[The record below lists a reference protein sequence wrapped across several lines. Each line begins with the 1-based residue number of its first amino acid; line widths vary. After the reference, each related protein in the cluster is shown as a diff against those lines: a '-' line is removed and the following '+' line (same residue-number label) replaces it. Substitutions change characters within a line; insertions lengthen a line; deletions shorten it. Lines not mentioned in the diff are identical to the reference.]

1 MSTAELASTTTRET
15 GVHLGASPSGFEIF
29 GDRSRAVPDLSTA
42 PLDPALA
49 DPNLHPDVFRVRVAR
64 PRTVGEDAGVL
75 VQRRYGS
82 RGYQAAPTVTDPSL
96 YTFAAYDSGT
106 LVGTLGVRLDS
117 PAGLKIE
124 ELYGDEVETLR
135 ARGLRLTEYTRLAVA
150 ESAASKEVLGALFH
164 TAVLFSHVVH
174 GCANVVIEVNPRHVA
189 YYRRMLFF
197 KPLGPQRHLERV
209 GAPAVALV
217 LELATLMNAIEEF
230 FSKPDWRERTGSVFS
245 TWFTPRDAE
254 GIIGRLRR
262 LDEGREVIAGSA
274 QVGTSAPALAM
285 VQH

>member
-1 MSTAELASTTTRET
+1 MSTAELASTTTRKT

-29 GDRSRAVPDLSTA
+29 GDISRAVPDLSTA

-49 DPNLHPDVFRVRVAR
+49 DPDLHPEVFRVRVAR

-75 VQRRYGS
+75 VRRRYES
-82 RGYQAAPTVTDPSL
+82 RGYQAAPTVIDPSL

-124 ELYGDEVETLR
+124 ELYGDEVEALR
-135 ARGLRLTEYTRLAVA
+135 AQGLRLTEYTRLAVA

-164 TAVLFSHVVH
+164 TAVLFSHVVR

-197 KPLGPQRHLERV
+197 KPLGPQRHLDRV

-230 FSKPDWRERTGSVFS
+230 FSKSDWRERTGSVFS
-245 TWFTPRDAE
+245 TWFSPGDAD
-254 GIIGRLRR
+254 GILNRLRQ
-262 LDEGREVIAGSA
+262 LNNSREHFRAVSMGACGTTASA
-274 QVGTSAPALAM
+274 VR
-285 VQH
+285 H

>member
-1 MSTAELASTTTRET
+1 MQTAELGSTTTRET

-29 GDRSRAVPDLSTA
+29 GDVAREVPNLSTA
-42 PLDPALA
+42 PLDPAVA
-49 DPNLHPDVFRVRVAR
+49 DPALRPDVFRVRVAR
-64 PRTVGEDAGVL
+64 PRTVNEDAGML

-82 RGYQAAPTVTDPSL
+82 RGYQAALTVTDPSL

-124 ELYGDEVETLR
+124 ELYGDEVEALR
-135 ARGLRLTEYTRLAVA
+135 ARDLRLTEFTRLAVA

-164 TAVLFSHVVH
+164 TAVLFSHVVRD
-174 GCANVVIEVNPRHVA
+174 CTNVVIEVNPRHVA
-189 YYRRMLFF
+189 YYRRVLFF

-209 GAPAVALV
+209 GAPAEALV
-217 LELATLMNAIEEF
+217 LEFATLMNAIDAH
-230 FSKPDWRERTGSVFS
+230 FSKPDWRERTGSFFS
-245 TWFTPRDAE
+245 TWFTPQDAE

-262 LDEGREVIAGSA
+262 LDEDREVLRATQAGAWS
-274 QVGTSAPALAM
+274 PATAM
-285 VQH
+285 VRH